1 MPDDTAHDL
10 HGFPSQPPD
19 SSSVDY
25 LEDELEDAAQLAK
38 AIGLIL
44 EETLAEPPAGNIQPD
59 RRSWNAILPIAEV
72 AYASCLRSERL
83 HCYLERTGIVITT
96 DPFDIHIKTSGHPTD
111 VDMDTY
117 QQIHKAEARP
127 EPVPID
133 VSPSPPTDPIG
144 HDPRPLRDRHPDLAY
159 IDSAL
164 RMDHGF
170 GLDALIG
177 VLEVACGWEA
187 TSEVPVG
194 TSTLEHF
201 TDAAISQIPGVTRD
215 ECSHAIEWLTLR
227 TTDLTASPRE
237 YWKTDLR
244 VTRVDTRPFVSYD
257 SSLYVLP
264 WTAATTLA
272 ILSNYLGDGRLP
284 WPQETLRKNVVQA
297 LNRYR
302 QGKND
307 QLEKDCYEEL
317 ADTPLVIRRNI
328 EPGRS
333 AQMIGLDPLSGD
345 IDLLAVAANQSRV
358 WVIEVKDPYVPMSL
372 RQIRS
377 SISRFHGPG
386 EHVGKLLQKCEDIRR
401 NITNLTSA
409 LSVGDH
415 ADHEWT
421 VKGLMATR
429 HVHPAAFR
437 VDSRVRFCQINTL
450 REAILGDRCKTETMG
465 LEGDSA

>member
-1 MPDDTAHDL
+1 MYHPALPPIRSGTTPDRYGIDIRTLPISIAPYGWITVSGL
-10 HGFPSQPPD
+10 TP
-19 SSSVDY
+19 SSV
-25 LEDELEDAAQLAK
+25 
-38 AIGLIL
+38 
-44 EETLAEPPAGNIQPD
+44 
-59 RRSWNAILPIAEV
+59 S
-72 AYASCLRSERL
+72 
-83 HCYLERTGIVITT
+83 
-96 DPFDIHIKTSGHPTD
+96 
-111 VDMDTY
+111 
-117 QQIHKAEARP
+117 
-127 EPVPID
+127 
-133 VSPSPPTDPIG
+133 
-144 HDPRPLRDRHPDLAY
+144 
-159 IDSAL
+159 
-164 RMDHGF
+164 
-170 GLDALIG
+170 
-177 VLEVACGWEA
+177 LEVACGWEA

-328 EPGRS
+328 EPAGAHR
-333 AQMIGLDPLSGD
+333 
-345 IDLLAVAANQSRV
+345 
-358 WVIEVKDPYVPMSL
+358 
-372 RQIRS
+372 
-377 SISRFHGPG
+377 
-386 EHVGKLLQKCEDIRR
+386 
-401 NITNLTSA
+401 
-409 LSVGDH
+409 
-415 ADHEWT
+415 
-421 VKGLMATR
+421 
-429 HVHPAAFR
+429 
-437 VDSRVRFCQINTL
+437 
-450 REAILGDRCKTETMG
+450 
-465 LEGDSA
+465 